1 MIEDLE
7 MKRKIPVYAKNFVIK
22 NSFMPSALT
31 QLNHFKINDSTGIY
45 KIQEPSL
52 FKAKERQAAKKNS
65 NVFKNRTFVKSRNDD
80 IGSEKSV
87 EFIEEDLVS

>member
-1 MIEDLE
+1 M
-7 MKRKIPVYAKNFVIK
+7 
-22 NSFMPSALT
+22 
-31 QLNHFKINDSTGIY
+31 GIY